1 MTQVF
6 VSIGSNI
13 DREIHIQQSLQELE
27 QAFGPLVV
35 SSIYESE
42 AEGFEGESFYNL
54 VVKFD
59 TDLAIEEVLKTL
71 KEIETRHGRGVG
83 SHKFAPR
90 TLDLDLILYGDKVLR
105 NAKTGRMIVPRDD
118 ILRYAFVLEP
128 LAEIAPDLLHPVEK
142 KTFQALWKAFD
153 PAKIRQ
159 KKVSLPSSS

>member
-13 DREIHIQQSLQELE
+13 ERETHIRKALTELE
-27 QAFGPLVV
+27 QAFGPLTV

-42 AEGFEGESFYNL
+42 AEGFEGEPFYNL
-54 VVKFD
+54 VIKFE
-59 TDLAIEEVLKTL
+59 TDLAIEEVLKKL
-71 KEIETRHGRGVG
+71 KEIETRHGRSVG

-90 TLDLDLILYGDKVLR
+90 TLDLDLILYGDKILR

-118 ILRYAFVLEP
+118 ILRYAFVLQP
-128 LAEIAPDLLHPVEK
+128 LAEIAPDRLHPIEK
-142 KTFQALWKAFD
+142 KTFQALWKSFD

-159 KKVSLPSSS
+159 KKLL